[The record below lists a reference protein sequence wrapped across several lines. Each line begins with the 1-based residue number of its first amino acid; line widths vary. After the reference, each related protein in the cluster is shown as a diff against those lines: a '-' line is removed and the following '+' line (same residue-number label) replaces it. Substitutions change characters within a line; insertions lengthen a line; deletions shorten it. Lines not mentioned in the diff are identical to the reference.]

1 VTDDDT
7 KRANTPEDKSD
18 DTPDSKAPRR
28 VGPRFEKAVRDRLKS
43 EGWTPPDE
51 DTRATQADDEPP
63 TANEPDAK
71 PRAGGWP
78 TVRAVWGLPIRVV
91 SYAIPI
97 LLTIFLLK
105 TFGGL
110 AMRWAD
116 VPTDVRETAM
126 RVIGAVTRGS
136 RSTVVEKYQATLVG
150 EPTRELPELV
160 IEVTRYREEVQTLAD
175 RVELTRLRD
184 DRAPAADERLT
195 VSIGG
200 REVRG
205 GVVTGENGRATIDL
219 APALARGGYDK
230 DATLAVTVGVPA
242 ADYQRSYRYKLAD
255 LMRPYYAFGAASHSP
270 SQGGEPDG
278 VTAADL
284 AYEVVEAADDDSYRI
299 SLADG
304 SQRWVTSTEA
314 RWTGFQTTGGPRV
327 ISLASL
333 EGVERPQQVAV
344 EAAVSPPTLGVGVT
358 RALLV
363 GVDRYEHHADL
374 ANPVYDVEAIER
386 ELRDVYKARVT
397 TLRNPTRRD
406 FLMALYGQ
414 ADEDYGRNDQLLV
427 YFAGHGWFDER
438 LRRGFLALT
447 DSEPLADD
455 PLRDTLVS
463 HEDVRTIL
471 ERLDCEHVL
480 LMLDSCFSGTV
491 DPTLAM
497 ATTRAFSG
505 ESGFGSTAE
514 YLERKL
520 AYRTRR
526 YITAGGNEYVPDGR
540 PGHHSPFSRQFL
552 EALRTYG
559 GSDGVLTLEEIL
571 VHLERVDPQP
581 KAGELTGNEPGS
593 SFVFVARPISPDQ
606 PAEPGAEY
614 GTLAVNIAP
623 AHALPTLERIERV
636 DNAARLPAGGEAHVG
651 GATHRFY
658 VRVGAYRVHVTV
670 DGAST
675 VAGDVVIASGEQ
687 AITVETTPAA
697 DGT

>member
-1 VTDDDT
+1 VADDDT
-7 KRANTPEDKSD
+7 KRADKSEDKPKN
-18 DTPDSKAPRR
+18 TRR
-28 VGPRFEKAVRDRLKS
+28 VGPRFEQAVRDRLKR
-43 EGWTPPDE
+43 EGWTPPGE
-51 DTRATQADDEPP
+51 DAPATDIPDDTPTPDRTEPESQRSRWP
-63 TANEPDAK
+63 TA
-71 PRAGGWP
+71 RAM
-78 TVRAVWGLPIRVV
+78 WGLPVRVV

-97 LLTIFLLK
+97 LLTIFLIK

-110 AMRWAD
+110 AMRWAN
-116 VPTDVRETAM
+116 VPPDARETVM
-126 RVIGAVTRGS
+126 RIVGAVTPGS
-136 RSTVVEKYQATLVG
+136 RASVVERYQVTLVS
-150 EPTRELPELV
+150 EPTRQRPELV
-160 IEVTRYREEVQTLAD
+160 IEVIRYREEVQALAE

-184 DRAPAADERLT
+184 DRAPAADETLT
-195 VSIGG
+195 VSVGG

-205 GVVTGENGRATIDL
+205 GVVTGADGRATIDL
-219 APALARGGYDK
+219 APSLERGDYDEA
-230 DATLAVTVGVPA
+230 ATLAVSVGVPGA
-242 ADYQRSYRYKLAD
+242 EYERSYRYKVSD
-255 LMRPYYAFGAASHSP
+255 LMRSYYTFGAASHSAAP
-270 SQGGEPDG
+270 GGEPDG
-278 VTAADL
+278 VTTADL
-284 AYEVVEAADDDSYRI
+284 AYEVIEAGDSDAYRI
-299 SLADG
+299 ALADG
-304 SQRWVTSTEA
+304 SERWLTSSQAKWAAFRMAGAPPVVSVSSLQGAPSSEPLTVA
-314 RWTGFQTTGGPRV
+314 ASVATAPR
-327 ISLASL
+327 
-333 EGVERPQQVAV
+333 
-344 EAAVSPPTLGVGVT
+344 LGVGVT

-363 GVDRYEHHADL
+363 GVDQYEHHADL
-374 ANPVYDVEAIER
+374 ANPVQDVEAIEA

-397 TLRNPTRRD
+397 TLRNPTRRE
-406 FLMALYGQ
+406 FLLSLYAQ
-414 ADEDYGRNDQLLV
+414 ADETYARNDQLLV

-438 LRRGFLALT
+438 LRRGFLALA

-480 LMLDSCFSGTV
+480 LVLDSCFSGTV

-497 ATTRAFSG
+497 ASSTRAFG
-505 ESGFGSTAE
+505 TGRGFVSTAE

-593 SFVFVARPISPDQ
+593 SFVLVARPIAPDE
-606 PAEPGAEY
+606 PAKPGAEY
-614 GTLAVNIAP
+614 GTLAVNISP

-636 DNAARLPAGGEAHVG
+636 DDTSRLTGGGEPQADG
-651 GATHRFY
+651 TTHRFY
-658 VRVGAYRVHVTV
+658 VRVGAYRVHVTSDGV
-670 DGAST
+670 DT
-675 VAGDVVIASGEQ
+675 VAGDVVIAAGEQ
-687 AITVETTPAA
+687 TITVGDTSIP